1 MSKIRVAVIFGGISS
16 EHDISLAS
24 AAYIIN
30 NIPKDSYEVIPIGI
44 TKKGRWLYYPGDSE
58 GIAAG
63 EWANSPD
70 CTPAILSPDPMHK
83 GIIKLEGD
91 DVSFTRID
99 AVFPL
104 LHGKNGGGGALQGLL
119 ELSGIPYV
127 GSGLSASVLCS
138 DKSLTHILLEN
149 AGIKTARWR
158 TVCQSDLGSLDDK
171 CAEIISELKLPVF
184 VKPARCGSSM
194 GISKVCA
201 EGELKDAIKLAF
213 SHDTKVIA
221 EEYIE
226 GRELAV
232 AVFGHD
238 FLTASSVGEILP
250 CNDFYDF
257 DAKYILSSSQL
268 VVPADI
274 DPRVADEIRGIA
286 LKAYRLASCSGLICF
301 DFFLSE
307 KHGIIL
313 SEMDSLPDYLPGS
326 IYSKITEDMGF
337 SAPELLDRLIIS
349 AMDNAHSSR

>member
-16 EHDISLAS
+16 EHEISLSS
-24 AAYIIN
+24 AAYIIK
-30 NIPKDSYEVIPIGI
+30 NIPKDSYEVIPIGV
-44 TKKGRWLYYPGDSE
+44 TKKGRWLYYPGGTE
-58 GIAAG
+58 GIVSG
-63 EWANSPD
+63 EWASCPD

-91 DVSFTRID
+91 DISYTRLD

-104 LHGKNGGGGALQGLL
+104 IHGRGGEDGSLQGLL

-127 GSGLSASVLCS
+127 GCGLSSSVICN
-138 DKSLTHILLEN
+138 DKALTHALLSTG
-149 AGIKTARWR
+149 GIKTAKWHVVRQ
-158 TVCQSDLGSLDDK
+158 VDLGILDEK
-171 CAEIISELKLPVF
+171 CSDIINDLKLPVF

-194 GISKVCA
+194 GVTKVY
-201 EGELKDAIKLAF
+201 EQENLKDAVKLAF
-213 SHDTKVIA
+213 SHDSKVIV

-232 AVFGHD
+232 AIFGHD

-250 CNDFYDF
+250 CNEFYDF
-257 DAKYILSSSQL
+257 DAKYVLSSSQL

-274 DPRVADEIRGIA
+274 DSKTADEIRSIA
-286 LKAYRLASCSGLICF
+286 IKAYRLASCSGLVCC

-307 KHGIIL
+307 KHGIVL
-313 SEMDSLPDYLPGS
+313 SEMDCLPDYLPGS

-337 SAPELLDRLIIS
+337 AASELIDRLIIS
-349 AMDNAHSSR
+349 AMDNANSSR